1 MKRINFATILEILLA
16 VVLPLVGVV
25 VSGQPVGQYTEFPPL
40 TRYVEHAGFSWPMFI
55 GLAVFILVSIVP
67 FLWRVVASSFRTTSS
82 PINLVPVS
90 FFPWWGWFGLL
101 LGCMVWILAW
111 TRFEWFASCQQF
123 TFSPLWFSY
132 ILLANALTFRRTG
145 RCMLINRTGYF
156 FRLFPLSAAFWWFFE
171 YLNRFVQNWYY
182 QGVDGLSSFQY
193 FIFAT
198 LPFSTVLPAVLG
210 TYELL
215 KSFPRLSCG
224 LEDSMRLNIKH
235 PKVVAMVALL
245 LFGSGLAGIGIW
257 PDYLF
262 PLLWISP
269 LGIITALQT
278 VRGKETI
285 FSPIRNGNWQQ
296 IFLLAISALM
306 CGFFWEM
313 WNYYSEAKWLYAVP
327 FVGRFHIFEMPILGF
342 AGYLPFGLECAV
354 VAALVSSNE
363 AAKTRT

>member
-1 MKRINFATILEILLA
+1 M
-16 VVLPLVGVV
+16 
-25 VSGQPVGQYTEFPPL
+25 
-40 TRYVEHAGFSWPMFI
+40 
-55 GLAVFILVSIVP
+55 
-67 FLWRVVASSFRTTSS
+67 
-82 PINLVPVS
+82 
-90 FFPWWGWFGLL
+90 
-101 LGCMVWILAW
+101 
-111 TRFEWFASCQQF
+111 
-123 TFSPLWFSY
+123 
-132 ILLANALTFRRTG
+132 
-145 RCMLINRTGYF
+145 
-156 FRLFPLSAAFWWFFE
+156 SAAFWWFFE